1 MNADVFTLAQTVF
14 RYLAVRSTDLKRVDL
29 ILGFGHFDPK
39 IPARCCNLYRQGYA
53 SRLLFT
59 GGIGAGTADLKQPEA
74 LYFRKEV
81 KRHCPSIPE
90 DAILVEAE
98 STHTGENVLY
108 SLRRMR
114 DLGLERGSGFSLDR
128 VILVANAYRQR
139 RVWLTWQ
146 RHAPEIVAFNAPP
159 QTTFEME
166 RALFAE
172 KGQDLIGLLVGE
184 VDRIQRYGGL
194 RYIVRVEVPGGVSAA
209 CDELR
214 DLGYGPASNVG
225 F

>member
-1 MNADVFTLAQTVF
+1 MNADALILAQIIF
-14 RYLAVRSTDLKRVDL
+14 DYLAVRSAGLKSVDV

-39 IPARCCNLYRQGYA
+39 IPARCCSLYRQGYA

-59 GGIGAGTADLKQPEA
+59 GGIGAGSADLKQPEA
-74 LYFRKEV
+74 HYFRNEV

-90 DAILVEAE
+90 HAIILETE

-108 SLRRMR
+108 SLRRLR
-114 DLGLERGSGFSLDR
+114 DLALGCGSDSGFDR

-146 RHAPEIVAFNAPP
+146 RHAPEIVVFNAPP

-172 KGQDLIGLLVGE
+172 KGQDLIGFLVGE

-194 RYIVRVEVPGGVSAA
+194 GYIALVEVPGDVSAA

-214 DLGYGPASNVG
+214 DLGYGPAQNVG